1 MLPKKEL
8 NIYPKNDEN
17 INALISYY
25 FKHYDIDLLESLEF
39 LKAKD
44 STSLNQI
51 EFILRKISEAY
62 TSIFTTNLNGQIKL
76 TNLLSYAFDALTKN
90 EKEWK
95 GSFNRNRITKE
106 FKDFVKKT
114 EVDFDYLEKN
124 N

>member
-17 INALISYY
+17 INALILYY

>member
-1 MLPKKEL
+1 MLPKTEL
-8 NIYPKNDEN
+8 NIYPKSDEN

-25 FKHYDIDLLESLEF
+25 FKQYDIDLLESLEF

-44 STSLNQI
+44 STSLNQL

-62 TSIFTTNLNGQIKL
+62 TSIFITNLNGQIKL

-95 GSFNRNRITKE
+95 GSSNRNRITKE